1 MYWGKTCKLVFNKNC
16 YGNFWMFICISE
28 CKQIVHCEGWGYDWE
43 WNKVNHGGITNIDY
57 SVMFVAVHMQLW
69 VGRIST
75 SGYLFSYFSVTYKI
89 RLKKKKKR
97 IVCENSI
104 VLLSVFNCYF

>member
-75 SGYLFSYFSVTYKI
+75 SGYLFSYFSVPYKI
-89 RLKKKKKR
+89 RLKKKKKELYVR
-97 IVCENSI
+97 IV
-104 VLLSVFNCYF
+104 